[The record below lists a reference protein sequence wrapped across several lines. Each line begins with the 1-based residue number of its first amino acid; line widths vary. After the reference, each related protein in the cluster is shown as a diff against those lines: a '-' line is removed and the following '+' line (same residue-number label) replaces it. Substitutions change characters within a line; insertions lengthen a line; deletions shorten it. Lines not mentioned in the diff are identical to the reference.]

1 MADAIVL
8 TCDGCGQPATPEHIA
23 RRLRR
28 LEWAT
33 RFRPIHIQALLLAGI
48 PSRNDAEFL
57 YEPGS
62 PLAGEAGNILK
73 AVQVSTE
80 GKPREA
86 LLAEF
91 QKMGLMLAHVVECPL
106 EGDLGASDKR
116 AILEKHWPAAATRIR
131 RSLRPKR
138 ILLLSADLQYLAP
151 QLHHTNL
158 GCPILPATAGTF
170 LGSPKP
176 VEDELQSFRA
186 ALAGSS
192 T

>member
-1 MADAIVL
+1 MADANLL

-23 RRLRR
+23 RRLTR

-33 RFRPIHIQALLLAGI
+33 RFRPIHIQTLLLAGVS
-48 PSRNDAEFL
+48 SRIDAEFL
-57 YEPGS
+57 YEPAS
-62 PLAGEAGNILK
+62 PLAGEAENILN

-80 GKPREA
+80 GKTREA

-106 EGDLGASDKR
+106 EGDLQAAEIR
-116 AILEKHWPAAATRIR
+116 PFLEKHLPAAAARIR

-138 ILLLSADLQYLAP
+138 ILLLSEELQSLAA
-151 QLHHTNL
+151 QLHHSNL

-170 LGSPKP
+170 LRSPQP
-176 VEDELQSFRA
+176 AEDDLLAFRA
-186 ALAGSS
+186 ALGGASA
-192 T
+192 